1 MSMPNMSG
9 PYRQQPM
16 FNTDDTQQGEKGY
29 SWLFFYASRP
39 WKIGLFVSV
48 MVIGIGTILYF
59 WYSQAGFSTSP
70 YSAMGLGYATIGTL
84 FFILAAVSYT
94 IRRRSRKK
102 SVGKLNAAL
111 NWHTFFAMM
120 GVATII
126 MHAFGHFALISGTYA
141 LFGMIVLSISGLIG
155 RMLDRILP
163 RLIAREVHTVLTAQ
177 GDDRIETI
185 SLKLHAIVLHN
196 NQKMHGFALSEARSA
211 LPQISQPQAS
221 QLPTP
226 TKVSMA
232 PRGMTLHAPW
242 DLAYI
247 SLEPTQQELDRKAPH
262 HRFIPDKKSALNRPE
277 TYMPGAEEQL
287 SALQDANAAMR
298 REHFYRSILRI
309 WRICHVFLAF
319 ATTGL
324 IIWHLVFAATI
335 LFPGLF
341 H

>member
-1 MSMPNMSG
+1 MSMPNTPDS
-9 PYRQQPM
+9 YRQQLL
-16 FNTDDTQQGEKGY
+16 FNTDDTQRGESGY

-39 WKIGLFVSV
+39 WKIGLLVT
-48 MVIGIGTILYF
+48 MLVIGTGTICYF
-59 WYSQAGFSTSP
+59 WYSQSGFSTSP
-70 YSAMGLGYATIGTL
+70 FSPMGLGYATIGTI
-84 FFILAAVSYT
+84 FFILAAIFYT

-102 SVGKLNAAL
+102 SVGRLNAAL

-141 LFGMIVLSISGLIG
+141 LIGLIVLSISGLIG
-155 RMLDRILP
+155 RILDRLLP
-163 RLIAREVHTVLTAQ
+163 HLIARQVHTVLTAQ

-185 SLKLHAIVLHN
+185 SQKLHAIVLHN
-196 NQKMHGFALSEARSA
+196 NQRMYGFALTGDRSP
-211 LPQISQPQAS
+211 LSPTPQPS

-287 SALQDANAAMR
+287 SALHDANAAMR
-298 REHFYRSILRI
+298 REHFYRSILRL
-309 WRICHVFLAF
+309 WRICHIFLAF
-319 ATTGL
+319 VTIGL
-324 IIWHLVFAATI
+324 IIWHLVFATTI

-341 H
+341 R

>member
-1 MSMPNMSG
+1 MSIPNMPD
-9 PYRQQPM
+9 PYRQPM
-16 FNTDDTQQGEKGY
+16 FNTDDVQRGEKGY

-39 WKIGLFVSV
+39 WTVGLLVSV
-48 MVIGIGTILYF
+48 IVIGVSTICYF
-59 WYSQAGFSTSP
+59 WYSQSGYSTLP

-84 FFILAAVSYT
+84 FFILSAISYT
-94 IRRRSRKK
+94 IRRHSRKK
-102 SVGKLNAAL
+102 GVGRLNAAL
-111 NWHTFFAMM
+111 NWHTFFAIM
-120 GVATII
+120 GVATLV
-126 MHAFGHFALISGTYA
+126 MHAFGRFALISGTYA
-141 LFGMIVLSISGLIG
+141 LLGTIALSLSGLIG
-155 RMLDRILP
+155 RMLDRLLP

-196 NQKMHGFALSEARSA
+196 NQKMHGFALSEDSSP

-262 HRFIPDKKSALNRPE
+262 YRFIPDKKSALNRPE
-277 TYMPGAEEQL
+277 THMPGAEEQL

-298 REHFYRSILRI
+298 REHFYRSILRL
-309 WRICHVFLAF
+309 WRIFHVFLAF
-319 ATTGL
+319 ITIGL
-324 IIWHLVFAATI
+324 IIWHLIFATTI

-341 H
+341 R